1 MVCRFFFTTYP
12 FYSIFLAMIDKIDL
26 LKKEIQSFSISDSD
40 TLEHYRLEFLSRN
53 GKIQEMFKLIGSVP
67 KEEKAAV
74 GKAMNEIKS
83 LAQSKFDRE
92 KEQLEKGNAR
102 EFGPKDDITI
112 PVDPAYTGSFHPL
125 TIALDEIKQ
134 IFFRLGFNI
143 ADGPELEDDFH
154 NFTALN
160 FPPDHPARDMQ
171 DTFFI
176 RKNSIGNESDLVL
189 RTHTSPVQIRLMKE
203 KKPPIRSIMPGRV
216 FRNEAVTAKSY
227 FQFNQVE
234 GLYVDTQVTM
244 GELIE
249 TLVMFAR
256 LMYGSKV
263 KYRVRPSFFPFT
275 EPSIEMDIW
284 WQNESGGQWLEILG
298 AGMVDPNVFEAVG
311 VDSEKYT
318 GFAFGMGVDRIAML
332 RYGIDDI
339 RLLYE
344 NDIRF
349 LNQFKS

>member
-1 MVCRFFFTTYP
+1 
-12 FYSIFLAMIDKIDL
+12 MIETIEKIN
-26 LKKEIQSFSISDSD
+26 KEIQNFKI
-40 TLEHYRLEFLSRN
+40 TNEEELEAFRLEFLSRN
-53 GKIQEMFKLIGSVP
+53 GKVQNMFGMMGKVP
-67 KEEKAAV
+67 REKKAEV
-74 GKAMNEIKS
+74 GKAMNSVKV
-83 LAQSKFDRE
+83 LAQQKFEDA
-92 KEQLEKGNAR
+92 QLNLKKSSR
-102 EFGPKDDITI
+102 KEFGAADDITL
-112 PVDPAYTGSFHPL
+112 PVEPTYSGSYHPL
-125 TIALDEIKQ
+125 TQALNEMKQ
-134 IFFRLGFNI
+134 IFLRLGFNI

-171 DTFFI
+171 DTFFV
-176 RKNSIGNESDLVL
+176 RKTDNDSEQDLVL
-189 RTHTSPVQIRLMKE
+189 RTHTSPVQIRLMKDQE
-203 KKPPIRSIMPGRV
+203 PPLRSIMPGRV
-216 FRNEAVTAKSY
+216 YRNEAVTAKSY

-234 GLYVDTQVTM
+234 GLYVDKGVNM

-249 TLVMFAR
+249 TLVMFAK
-256 LMYGSKV
+256 LMYGSDV

-284 WQNESGGQWLEILG
+284 WENEKGGQWLEILG
-298 AGMVDPNVFEAVG
+298 AGMVDPNVFES
-311 VDSEKYT
+311 VDVDPEVYT

-349 LNQFKS
+349 LEQFKS

>member
-1 MVCRFFFTTYP
+1 
-12 FYSIFLAMIDKIDL
+12 MIEKITA
-26 LKKEIQSFSISDSD
+26 LKKDVEEFKITDAQS
-40 TLEHYRLEFLSRN
+40 LEDFRLEFLSRN
-53 GKIQEMFKLIGSVP
+53 GRVQEMFKLMGSVP
-67 KEEKAAV
+67 REEKASV
-74 GKAMNEIKS
+74 GKLMNEVKV
-83 LAQSKFDRE
+83 LAQDKFADA
-92 KEQLEKGNAR
+92 KENLDQQNTPQ
-102 EFGPKDDITI
+102 FGPKDDITI
-112 PVDPAYTGSFHPL
+112 PVEPSYTGSFHPL
-125 TIALDEIKQ
+125 TIALNEMKQ
-134 IFFRLGFNI
+134 IFLRLGFNI

-176 RKNSIGNESDLVL
+176 RKDDRGESQDLVM

-203 KKPPIRSIMPGRV
+203 NNPPIRSIMPGRV

-234 GLYVDTQVTM
+234 GLYVDENVTM

-256 LMYGSKV
+256 LMYGSDV

-275 EPSIEMDIW
+275 EPSIEMDVW
-284 WQNESGGQWLEILG
+284 WGDEKSGQWLEILG
-298 AGMVDPNVFEAVG
+298 AGMVDPNVLNAVG
-311 VDSEKYT
+311 VDSERYT
-318 GFAFGMGVDRIAML
+318 GYAFGMGVDRIAML

-339 RLLYE
+339 RLLYD

>member
-1 MVCRFFFTTYP
+1 
-12 FYSIFLAMIDKIDL
+12 MIDTIEKI
-26 LKKEIQSFSISDSD
+26 KKEIQNFKINNEEE
-40 TLEHYRLEFLSRN
+40 LEAFRLEFLSRN
-53 GKIQEMFKLIGSVP
+53 GKVQNMFGMMGKVP
-67 KEEKAAV
+67 KEKKAEV
-74 GKAMNEIKS
+74 GKLMNSVKV
-83 LAQSKFDRE
+83 LAQQKFDE
-92 KEQLEKGNAR
+92 AQLNLKKSSR
-102 EFGPKDDITI
+102 KEFGAADDITL
-112 PVDPAYTGSFHPL
+112 PVEPTYSGSYHPL
-125 TIALDEIKQ
+125 TQALNEMKQ
-134 IFFRLGFNI
+134 IFLRLGFNI

-171 DTFFI
+171 DTFFV
-176 RKNSIGNESDLVL
+176 RKTDNQSEQDLVL
-189 RTHTSPVQIRLMKE
+189 RTHTSPVQIRLMKDQE
-203 KKPPIRSIMPGRV
+203 PPLRSIMPGRV
-216 FRNEAVTAKSY
+216 YRNEAVTAKSY

-234 GLYVDTQVTM
+234 GLYVDKGVNM

-249 TLVMFAR
+249 TLVMFAK
-256 LMYGSKV
+256 LMYGSDV

-284 WQNESGGQWLEILG
+284 WENEKGGQWLEILG
-298 AGMVDPNVFEAVG
+298 AGMVDPNVFESVN
-311 VDSEKYT
+311 VDPEIYT

-349 LNQFKS
+349 LEQFKS

>member
-1 MVCRFFFTTYP
+1 
-12 FYSIFLAMIDKIDL
+12 MIEKITR
-26 LKKEIQSFSISDSD
+26 LKEEIEDYDITDNQS
-40 TLEHYRLEFLSRN
+40 LEAFRLEFLSRN
-53 GKIQEMFKLIGSVP
+53 GRVQDMFKLMGSVP
-67 KEEKAAV
+67 KEQKAEV
-74 GKAMNEIKS
+74 GKLMNDVKV
-83 LAQSKFDRE
+83 LAQNKFDLE
-92 KEQLEKGNAR
+92 KEKLEKSTTKQ
-102 EFGPKDDITI
+102 FGPKDDITI
-112 PVDPAYTGSFHPL
+112 PVEPSYTGSFHPL
-125 TIALDEIKQ
+125 TIALNEIKQ
-134 IFFRLGFNI
+134 IFLRLGFNI

-176 RKNSIGNESDLVL
+176 RKNEAGGQGDQVL

-203 KKPPIRSIMPGRV
+203 TKPPIRSIMPGRV

-234 GLYVDTQVTM
+234 GLYVDRHVTM

-256 LMYGSKV
+256 LMYGSDV

-284 WQNESGGQWLEILG
+284 WSNENGGQWLEILG
-298 AGMVDPNVFEAVG
+298 AGMVDPNVFDAVG
-311 VDSEKYT
+311 VDSETYT

-339 RLLYE
+339 RLLYD

-349 LNQFKS
+349 LNQFKL

>member
-1 MVCRFFFTTYP
+1 
-12 FYSIFLAMIDKIDL
+12 MIDKIEQ
-26 LKKEIQSFSISDSD
+26 LKKEIQDFNLSGNDE
-40 TLEHYRLEFLSRN
+40 LEAFRLKFLSRN
-53 GKIQEMFKLIGSVP
+53 GEVQEMFKLMGSVP
-67 KEEKAAV
+67 KQEKAAV
-74 GKAMNEIKS
+74 GKAMNEVKV
-83 LAQSKFDRE
+83 LAQNKFDTAK
-92 KEQLEKGNAR
+92 KELESSTKK
-102 EFGPKDDITI
+102 EFGALDDITL
-112 PVDPAYTGSFHPL
+112 PVEPSFTGSFHPL
-125 TIALDEIKQ
+125 TQALDEIKQ
-134 IFFRLGFNI
+134 IFLRLGFNI

-171 DTFFI
+171 DTFFV
-176 RKNSIGNESDLVL
+176 RKSDDPKSDDLVL

-203 KKPPIRSIMPGRV
+203 QTPPLRSIMPGRV

-234 GLYVDTQVTM
+234 GLYVDEHVTM

-256 LMYGSKV
+256 LMYGSDV

-275 EPSIEMDIW
+275 EPSLEMDVW
-284 WQNESGGQWLEILG
+284 WGSENGGQWLEILG
-298 AGMVDPNVFEAVG
+298 AGMVDPNVFDATG

>member
-1 MVCRFFFTTYP
+1 
-12 FYSIFLAMIDKIDL
+12 MIDKITR
-26 LKKEIQSFSISDSD
+26 LKKEIEEYDITDVQS
-40 TLEHYRLEFLSRN
+40 LEAFRLEYLSRN
-53 GKIQEMFKLIGSVP
+53 GRVQDMFKLMGSVP
-67 KEEKAAV
+67 TEQKAEV
-74 GKAMNEIKS
+74 GKLMNDVKVMAQNRFS
-83 LAQSKFDRE
+83 LE
-92 KEQLEKGNAR
+92 KEKLEKDTTKQ
-102 EFGPKDDITI
+102 FGPKDDITI
-112 PVDPAYTGSFHPL
+112 PVEPSYTGSFHPL
-125 TIALDEIKQ
+125 TIALNEIKQ
-134 IFFRLGFNI
+134 IFLRLGFNI

-176 RKNSIGNESDLVL
+176 RKNEAGSQRDQVL

-203 KKPPIRSIMPGRV
+203 TKPPIRSIMPGRV

-234 GLYVDTQVTM
+234 GLYVDQHVTM

-256 LMYGSKV
+256 LMYGSDV

-275 EPSIEMDIW
+275 EPSIEMDVW
-284 WQNESGGQWLEILG
+284 WSNENGGQWLEILG
-298 AGMVDPNVFEAVG
+298 AGMVDPNVFDAVG
-311 VDSEKYT
+311 VNSEKYT

-339 RLLYE
+339 RLLYD

-349 LNQFKS
+349 LNQFKL

>member
-1 MVCRFFFTTYP
+1 
-12 FYSIFLAMIDKIDL
+12 MIDTIEKI
-26 LKKEIQSFSISDSD
+26 KKEIQNFKI
-40 TLEHYRLEFLSRN
+40 TNEEELEAFRLEFLSRN
-53 GKIQEMFKLIGSVP
+53 GKIQNMFGMMGKVP
-67 KEEKAAV
+67 KEKKAEV
-74 GKAMNEIKS
+74 GKAMNSVKV
-83 LAQSKFDRE
+83 LAQQKFDDA
-92 KEQLEKGNAR
+92 QLNLKKSSR
-102 EFGPKDDITI
+102 KEFGAADDITL
-112 PVDPAYTGSFHPL
+112 PVEPTYSGSYHPL
-125 TIALDEIKQ
+125 TQALNEMKQ
-134 IFFRLGFNI
+134 IFLRLGFNI

-171 DTFFI
+171 DTFFV
-176 RKNSIGNESDLVL
+176 RKTDNESEQDLVL
-189 RTHTSPVQIRLMKE
+189 RTHTSPVQVRLMKDQ
-203 KKPPIRSIMPGRV
+203 KPPLRSIMPGRV
-216 FRNEAVTAKSY
+216 YRNEAVTAKSY

-234 GLYVDTQVTM
+234 GLYVDKGVNM

-249 TLVMFAR
+249 TLVMFAK
-256 LMYGSKV
+256 LMYGSDV

-284 WQNESGGQWLEILG
+284 WDNEKSGQWLEILG
-298 AGMVDPNVFEAVG
+298 AGMVDPNVFES
-311 VDSEKYT
+311 VDVDPEVYT

-349 LNQFKS
+349 LEQFKS

>member
-1 MVCRFFFTTYP
+1 M
-12 FYSIFLAMIDKIDL
+12 LDKINDI
-26 LKKEIQSFSISDSD
+26 KKEIQSFSINNEDE
-40 TLEHYRLEFLSRN
+40 LEAFRLEFLSRN
-53 GKIQEMFKLIGSVP
+53 GKVQSMFGLMKDVPNEKKAEVGKLMNEVKNLAHQTFEDAKVSLL
-67 KEEKAAV
+67 KSEEK
-74 GKAMNEIKS
+74 
-83 LAQSKFDRE
+83 
-92 KEQLEKGNAR
+92 
-102 EFGPKDDITI
+102 EFGAVDDITLPI
-112 PVDPAYTGSFHPL
+112 EPTYTGSFHPL
-125 TIALDEIKQ
+125 TRALNEIKQ
-134 IFFRLGFNI
+134 IFLRLGFNI

-171 DTFFI
+171 DTFFV
-176 RKNSIGNESDLVL
+176 RKSDNEQDLVL

-203 KKPPIRSIMPGRV
+203 KEPPVRSIIPGRV

-234 GLYVDTQVTM
+234 GLYVNEKVTM

-256 LMYGSKV
+256 LMYGSDV
-263 KYRVRPSFFPFT
+263 KYRVRPSYFPFT
-275 EPSIEMDIW
+275 EPSIEMDVW
-284 WQNESGGQWLEILG
+284 WESDKGGQWLEILG
-298 AGMVDPNVFEAVG
+298 AGMVDPNVFKS
-311 VDSEKYT
+311 VDVDPEKYT

-339 RLLYE
+339 RLLYD

-349 LNQFKS
+349 LQQFKS

>member
-1 MVCRFFFTTYP
+1 
-12 FYSIFLAMIDKIDL
+12 MIETIEKIN
-26 LKKEIQSFSISDSD
+26 KEIQNFKI
-40 TLEHYRLEFLSRN
+40 TNEEELEAFRLEFLSRN
-53 GKIQEMFKLIGSVP
+53 GKVQNMFGMMGKVP
-67 KEEKAAV
+67 KEKKAEV
-74 GKAMNEIKS
+74 GKAMNSVKV
-83 LAQSKFDRE
+83 LAQQKFDDA
-92 KEQLEKGNAR
+92 QLNLKKSSR
-102 EFGPKDDITI
+102 KEFGAADDITL
-112 PVDPAYTGSFHPL
+112 PVEPTYSGSYHPL
-125 TIALDEIKQ
+125 TQALNEMKQ
-134 IFFRLGFNI
+134 IFLRLGFNI

-171 DTFFI
+171 DTFFV
-176 RKNSIGNESDLVL
+176 RKTDNESEQDLVL
-189 RTHTSPVQIRLMKE
+189 RTHTSPVQIRLMKDQD
-203 KKPPIRSIMPGRV
+203 PPFRSIMPGRV
-216 FRNEAVTAKSY
+216 YRNEAVTAKSY

-234 GLYVDTQVTM
+234 GLYVDKGVNM

-249 TLVMFAR
+249 TLVMFAK
-256 LMYGSKV
+256 LMYGSDV

-284 WQNESGGQWLEILG
+284 WENEKGGQWLEILG
-298 AGMVDPNVFEAVG
+298 AGMVDPNVFES
-311 VDSEKYT
+311 VDVDPEVYT

-349 LNQFKS
+349 LEQFKS